1 MCAQARHPEIIPA
14 TGLTVAVP
22 HDNPTL
28 DIVFV
33 HGFTG
38 HPERTWRHKR
48 GDSDH
53 DETSE
58 PQCKSRRLN
67 PFSTAHRD
75 KDSAHSAVFWPRD
88 LLPTT
93 VPNTRVL
100 TYGYDTHIRH
110 WAGPPV
116 CRNTVR
122 DIAWDFLVALEAGRR
137 AEPARPLLFVV
148 HSLGGIV
155 VKELLRRS
163 SRCRQGQSH
172 LRSVFES
179 AKGIMF
185 FGTPHDGADPR
196 GILHH
201 IAELVIKAMGFKV
214 NEQIV
219 NSLLP
224 SSERLGELRD
234 EFGPLAYEQ
243 RWIIHSFQEQLGTKA
258 LNGRKVVEDTSSY
271 LNLPAIETTEHIGRN
286 HMDICRF
293 SGPED
298 IEYKKVAAALRRMI
312 ANLPENQV
320 PNPRPSLTPEQ
331 RRQLRGSLRF
341 DQIDARHMNIQ
352 SAHAKTCKWLR
363 NKDEYLDWLSPSK
376 FSDHHGFLWVKG
388 KPGTGKSTL
397 MKFAL
402 AQARRS
408 KKDCVILSFFF
419 DARGEELEKT
429 TAGMYRSLLLQLLES
444 IPELD
449 AVFDSLCL
457 TVWPQSG
464 QMQWSV
470 ESLKDLFEQ
479 AVQSL
484 GQSRVVCFIDALDE
498 CDEDQ
503 IRDMLSSFER
513 VGELAVASNICFQV
527 CFSSRHY
534 PYITVARGLEL
545 VLEGQEGHDQDIA
558 NYVGSELKIGH
569 SKVAEEIRAEVQ
581 AKASSI
587 FMWVVLVVDILN
599 KEYDRGRIYALR
611 KRLREI
617 PAGLHDLFRDIL
629 TRDERDRH
637 ELILC
642 IQWVLYAKRPL
653 RPEELYFAV
662 LAGIDPEYL
671 GPWNREVATFAIIQ
685 RFILDSSKGLAE
697 ITKSKTPVV
706 RFIHESVRDFL
717 LKDNGLREI
726 WPDLGDRFHGQS
738 HEQLKECCL
747 KYTSN
752 IVVTL
757 RLPEP
762 LPKAPSDD
770 AVALRDSTQQSCPF
784 LEYAIRNVLYHTDK
798 AESDGISQS
807 GFLRSFNLQSWINV
821 DNLFEQFETRR
832 HSSEASLL
840 YILAERNLA
849 GLIKAHFATSSPLES
864 SQERYENPFFAAL
877 ATGSTDA
884 VQALAD
890 LELRSTNPPTS
901 FRRLCQSYSKNPNQ
915 IPRLGLDFCPS
926 KESSW
931 VKLAQQGEAEGAR
944 LFLALGGVDLVD
956 IDLVDIDAKENSGRT
971 SLYWAAGNG
980 HEGIVKRLLIT
991 CKVKPDAKVDS
1002 RVTPLFWAAKNGY
1015 RAFVKLLLDTGKV
1028 DPDAKDD
1035 SGRTPLSWAVAN
1047 HNKGEASIKLLLDTG
1062 KVDPDAKDNSGR
1074 TPLSWAAANPF
1085 QNKVIVKLLL
1095 DTGKVDPDAKDDSGR
1110 TPLSWA
1116 IASHNKGEAII
1127 KQLLDTGKV
1136 NPDAKDNSGR
1146 TPLSW
1151 AAADPYCNE
1160 AAVKL
1165 LLNTG
1170 KVDPDA
1176 KDESGQT
1183 SLFWAAE
1190 KRHMDIVELLQ
1201 SICEDTGS
1209 QIGNR
1214 SCSD

>member
-1 MCAQARHPEIIPA
+1 MCAQARHPESIPA
-14 TGLTVAVP
+14 TGLTVVVP

-48 GDSDH
+48 GDFKQSEGDH

-93 VPNTRVL
+93 VPNARVM

-110 WAGPPV
+110 WAGQPV

-137 AEPARPLLFVV
+137 AKPARPLLFVV

-163 SRCRQGQSH
+163 SGCRQGQSH

-196 GILHH
+196 GILQH
-201 IAELVIKAMGFKV
+201 IAELVIKAIGFKV

-271 LNLPAIETTEHIGRN
+271 LNLHAIETTEHIGRN
-286 HMDICRF
+286 HMDMCRF

-298 IEYKKVAAALRRMI
+298 VEYKKVAAALRRMT

-331 RRQLRGSLRF
+331 RQQLRDSLRF
-341 DQIDARHMNIQ
+341 DQIDARHMNIK

-363 NKDEYLDWLSPSK
+363 KKDEYLDWLSPSK
-376 FSDHHGFLWVKG
+376 LPDHHGFLWVKG

-402 AQARRS
+402 AQTRRS
-408 KKDCVILSFFF
+408 MKDCVVLSFFF
-419 DARGEELEKT
+419 NARGEELEKT

-449 AVFDSLCL
+449 AIFDSLCL
-457 TVWPQSG
+457 TVWPRDG

-513 VGELAVASNICFQV
+513 VGELAVASNIWFQV

-558 NYVGSELKIGH
+558 NYVGSELKIGY

-581 AKASSI
+581 AKASSV

-599 KEYDRGRIYALR
+599 REYDRGRIHALR

-617 PAGLHDLFRDIL
+617 PAGLHDLFRNIL
-629 TRDERDRH
+629 TRDARDRD

-642 IQWVLYAKRPL
+642 IQWILYAKRPL

-662 LAGIDPEYL
+662 LAGTDPESL
-671 GPWNREVATFAIIQ
+671 GPRNREIATLAIIQ

-697 ITKSKTPVV
+697 TTKSKTPVV
-706 RFIHESVRDFL
+706 QFIHESVRDFL
-717 LKDNGLREI
+717 LKDNGLRNI

-747 KYTSN
+747 TYTSK
-752 IVVTL
+752 VVLTL
-757 RLPEP
+757 HLPEP
-762 LPKAPSDD
+762 LPKASSKD
-770 AVALRDSTQQSCPF
+770 AAALRDRTQQSSPF
-784 LEYAIRNVLYHTDK
+784 LEYAIRNVLYHADK

-807 GFLRSFNLQSWINV
+807 GFLRSFPSQSWINM
-821 DNLFEQFETRR
+821 DNLFEQYETRR
-832 HSSEASLL
+832 RSSGASLL

-849 GLIKAHFATSSPLES
+849 RLIKAHFATSSPLEA

-884 VQALAD
+884 VQALAE
-890 LELRSTNPPTS
+890 LELHSMNPSTS
-901 FRRLCQSYSKNPNQ
+901 FQTLCQSYSKNPDR

-926 KESSW
+926 KYSNW
-931 VKLAQQGEAEGAR
+931 VKLAKQGEVEGAR
-944 LFLALGGVDLVD
+944 LLLATGRVDLVD
-956 IDLVDIDAKENSGRT
+956 VDARDIYYKRT
-971 SLYWAAGNG
+971 PLSLAAENG
-980 HEGIVKRLLIT
+980 HE
-991 CKVKPDAKVDS
+991 PM
-1002 RVTPLFWAAKNGY
+1002 
-1015 RAFVKLLLDTGKV
+1015 VKLLL
-1028 DPDAKDD
+1028 
-1035 SGRTPLSWAVAN
+1035 S
-1047 HNKGEASIKLLLDTG
+1047 TG

-1074 TPLSWAAANPF
+1074 TPY
-1085 QNKVIVKLLL
+1085 Q
-1095 DTGKVDPDAKDDSGR
+1095 G
-1110 TPLSWA
+1110 
-1116 IASHNKGEAII
+1116 
-1127 KQLLDTGKV
+1127 
-1136 NPDAKDNSGR
+1136 
-1146 TPLSW
+1146 
-1151 AAADPYCNE
+1151 
-1160 AAVKL
+1160 
-1165 LLNTG
+1165 
-1170 KVDPDA
+1170 
-1176 KDESGQT
+1176 
-1183 SLFWAAE
+1183 
-1190 KRHMDIVELLQ
+1190 
-1201 SICEDTGS
+1201 
-1209 QIGNR
+1209 
-1214 SCSD
+1214 